1 MNSHRSLCD
10 QFAAEFVIE
19 RYAAGR
25 LSETETQAF
34 EEHLLVCDRCQEEL
48 TLAVAVRE
56 ALPEG
61 EADEESVAVQRLP
74 WKGLGAGLTLA
85 AAAVVATVLLLP
97 GGRGSGPIAELGRV
111 TQPPVYLGVPVRQAP
126 ARPDS
131 VFDAAMS
138 AYALGDYSNAAAGL
152 DEAMAAGADS
162 AVSQF
167 FRGASLLMLGEAE
180 DATGAFREVLGAGSS
195 PYLAEARY
203 YLAKS
208 LLQLGDPE
216 SAVEQ
221 LEAVGDDAGEISRLA
236 QALTDS
242 VKAALGP

>member
-85 AAAVVATVLLLP
+85 AAAVVATVFLLP
-97 GGRGSGPIAELGRV
+97 GGRVSGPIAELGRV

-152 DEAMAAGADS
+152 DEAMAAGACWYWY
-162 AVSQF
+162 
-167 FRGASLLMLGEAE
+167 RGLNQLHDPIVGEDHLGNGGSVPVVAFERVAPLHGE
-180 DATGAFREVLGAGSS
+180 DRTGVHGVHAARVGEL
-195 PYLAEARY
+195 EAR
-203 YLAKS
+203 AIE
-208 LLQLGDPE
+208 G
-216 SAVEQ
+216 
-221 LEAVGDDAGEISRLA
+221 GGHR
-236 QALTDS
+236 
-242 VKAALGP
+242 